1 MRQRVFGCFVMIF
14 AGLLLTCIAVML
26 TYLVRFGFVAAWQ
39 IVLQAIPAMFFA
51 VADDP
56 WLIPAFFVVC
66 LFLWSIP
73 WGPNHA
79 TPGSTFRRGRR
90 MSSYE
95 EARAQ
100 TLAQLARRGQRS
112 SGPPPSA
119 ANPRFRRRT

>member
-26 TYLVRFGFVAAWQ
+26 TYLIRFGFVAAWQ

-56 WLIPAFFVVC
+56 WLIPAFFVAC

-79 TPGSTFRRGRR
+79 TSGSTFRRGRR

-100 TLAQLARRGQRS
+100 VQAQLARRGHNSPRLS
-112 SGPPPSA
+112 PSPA
-119 ANPRFRRRT
+119 KPQHRRRT